1 MHRFFAASIQEGR
14 ARLDGEEAGHLSR
27 VLRLGPGD
35 EVIACDGAGR
45 DYRARVLQADPK
57 QALLEL
63 IEPMD
68 NAAEPRLR
76 VTLYQGLPKAGKLET
91 VIQKATELGAARVV
105 PIQAARSVVK
115 IQPDRQGERVARYQ
129 RVAYEACKQCG
140 RARVPEVS
148 APMSFAQAEGML
160 RGHEMLL
167 LPWEQAREGS
177 LYAALAAA
185 RDAGA
190 PVGDV
195 GLVIGP
201 EGGLAP
207 EEVAYLEGLGAK
219 TVTLG
224 ARILRTETAA
234 VAALACVMFALG
246 EMGGWR

>member
-1 MHRFFAASIQEGR
+1 MHRFFAAAIQGGR
-14 ARLDGEEAGHLSR
+14 ARLDGEEAGHLCR

-35 EVIACDGAGR
+35 EVIACDGAGQ
-45 DYRARVLQADPK
+45 DYLARVLQADPK
-57 QALLEL
+57 QALLDL
-63 IEPMD
+63 IAPID
-68 NAAEPRLR
+68 NAAEPRVR

-115 IQPDRQGERVARYQ
+115 VQPDRQGDRVARYQ
-129 RVAYEACKQCG
+129 RVAFEACKQCG
-140 RARVPEVS
+140 RARTPEVT
-148 APMSFAQAEGML
+148 APMSFAQAEGRL
-160 RGHEMLL
+160 REHDLLL

-185 RDAGA
+185 REAGT
-190 PVGDV
+190 VGDV

-207 EEVAYLEGLGAK
+207 EEVVRLEQLGAK